1 MTDGPNANGG
11 RDADEAERR
20 VYYPENEDASLSE
33 TVLEAVEAFEEVDV
47 ARSDFV
53 LFDAI
58 DPDALDR
65 LFRSDAD
72 ANVVVE
78 FTVDDIRVTLLGDGG
93 VDVRVSDSDGLVG

>member
-1 MTDGPNANGG
+1 MTDHPNDDRQNAE
-11 RDADEAERR
+11 EAERR
-20 VYYPENEDASLSE
+20 VHYPEEEGTSLSE
-33 TVLEAVEAFEEVDV
+33 TVLEAVEAFEDVDV

-93 VDVRVSDSDGLVG
+93 VDVRVSDSGGLEG